1 MKGVEWIRKR
11 EVVNFVLFV
20 VVIVALMYLAS
31 LGYESR
37 ADLETKRRIA
47 ENSQVALCEWLNF
60 LTSAV
65 GKAMAAALI
74 ATGLLSWL
82 VASRA
87 GREDKRDA
95 LLWKVLSA
103 TSILATVFFFFIVPY
118 SPVFTGFEYT
128 PGMACETLRGR

>member
-1 MKGVEWIRKR
+1 MKGVWIRKR

-20 VVIVALMYLAS
+20 IVIAGLMYLAS

-37 ADLETKRRIA
+37 ADLETKKRIA
-47 ENSQVALCEWLNF
+47 ENSRVALCEWLNF
-60 LTSAV
+60 FTSAM
-65 GKAMAAALI
+65 GKAMAATFI
-74 ATGLLSWL
+74 AVGLLSWL
-82 VASRA
+82 AASGA
-87 GREDKRDA
+87 GREGKQDA

-103 TSILATVFFFFIVPY
+103 ASILATAFLFFIAPY